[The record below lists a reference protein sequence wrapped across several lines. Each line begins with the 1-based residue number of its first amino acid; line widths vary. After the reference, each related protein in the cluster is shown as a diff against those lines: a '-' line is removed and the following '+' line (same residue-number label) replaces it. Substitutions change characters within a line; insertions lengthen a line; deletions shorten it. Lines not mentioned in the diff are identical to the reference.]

1 MLSEQIGGPVVCPD
15 CGQAYNCARDIHV
28 CQRRKSQKCCPHEEG
43 DHVLTAYRRYCTRCG
58 CETKECHCKAL
69 GGLADSCPMH
79 GGLRMTAHEQPPVR
93 PADVVDDTISAM
105 IATYR
110 EDESGKFKPVRD
122 RMTAAYQVARAQV
135 IAEALD
141 AVSKI
146 DIGKPIGAVNP
157 IYEDGW
163 AAGWNNASH
172 WWREKIKELRAR
184 LAQAD
189 KPRTKQERVEAIL
202 LAQTWENMNTSK
214 LAAEIIAELEKAQ

>member
-1 MLSEQIGGPVVCPD
+1 MEVEIMPRVTD
-15 CGQAYNCARDIHV
+15 EFTRD
-28 CQRRKSQKCCPHEEG
+28 RLAEREE
-43 DHVLTAYRRYCTRCG
+43 
-58 CETKECHCKAL
+58 
-69 GGLADSCPMH
+69 
-79 GGLRMTAHEQPPVR
+79 PPVQ
-93 PADVVDDTISAM
+93 PAGDVVERMRDAYYTQAHGIP
-105 IATYR
+105 
-110 EDESGKFKPVRD
+110 EFKEVD
-122 RMTAAYQVARAQV
+122 VNGMTAAYQVARMQV

-189 KPRTKQERVEAIL
+189 KPRTKQECVEAIL
-202 LAQTWENMNTSK
+202 KRFGMCNAEAYPK